1 MDGGPKKWEPR
12 PEPSVPSM
20 RQRRP
25 VMFWIVVIAVLAMVL
40 STIAGAL
47 GAIL

>member
-1 MDGGPKKWEPR
+1 
-12 PEPSVPSM
+12 M

-25 VMFWIVVIAVLAMVL
+25 VMFWIVVIAVFAMVI

-47 GAIL
+47 SAIL